1 DNGDPPLST
10 TATITVAL
18 EEGALEESFK
28 PQDFLAGAKEKPD
41 LTFYLIIALAAV
53 STVALATV
61 TLLAAR
67 CLRRRGRA
75 AVSPYCCCWLSE
87 SPSRDFCKHSS
98 PKLQLSSDGTLK
110 YMEVTLRPT
119 DSPSQHY
126 STCYSPGSER
136 SDFTFLRPC
145 PTPATLPRES
155 GVFLSA
161 A

>member
-18 EEGALEESFK
+18 EEAALEESYK
-28 PQDFLAGAKEKPD
+28 PRDFLAAVNEKPD
-41 LTFYLIIALAAV
+41 LTLYLIIALAAV
-53 STVALATV
+53 STVALATATV
-61 TLLAAR
+61 LAAR
-67 CLRRRGRA
+67 CLRRRGRD

-87 SPSRDFCKHSS
+87 SPSRDFFKHSS

-119 DSPSQHY
+119 DSQSQCY
-126 STCYSPGSER
+126 STCFSPGSEQ

-145 PTPATLPRES
+145 QPSATLPRET

-161 A
+161 T